1 MISDSFFIVCFGE
14 NNTTDS
20 WLFLLDVVKHLF
32 YSACFK
38 KYHETGHMLTVAYQ
52 PNHRYRKDWRLLMKE
67 SVDSW
72 FATINYFDTYLKNL

>member
-32 YSACFK
+32 YGACFK
-38 KYHETGHMLTVAYQ
+38 K
-52 PNHRYRKDWRLLMKE
+52 
-67 SVDSW
+67 
-72 FATINYFDTYLKNL
+72 